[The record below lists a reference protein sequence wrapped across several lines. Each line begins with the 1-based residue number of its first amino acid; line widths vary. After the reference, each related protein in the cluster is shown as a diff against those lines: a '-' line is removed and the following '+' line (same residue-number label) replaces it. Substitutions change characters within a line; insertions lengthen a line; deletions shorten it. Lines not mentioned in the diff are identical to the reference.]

1 MKDRKLAPTY
11 DMSADAE
18 KMVLFT
24 LSRRLGRAEDESNC
38 QARCDVIGRHQEG
51 TKNEILEAVGLQP
64 SLQILSLRKEVCLC
78 FHLYILTTTSVL
90 LDTVIFFFSSPS
102 KSHLP
107 ANNRL
112 RLFESPWYR

>member
-78 FHLYILTTTSVL
+78 YILTTTSVL

-112 RLFESPWYR
+112 FESPWYR

>member
-1 MKDRKLAPTY
+1 MMKDRKLAPTY

-64 SLQILSLRKEVCLC
+64 SSKFSACARK
-78 FHLYILTTTSVL
+78 FAFAF
-90 LDTVIFFFSSPS
+90 IFT
-102 KSHLP
+102 
-107 ANNRL
+107 
-112 RLFESPWYR
+112 Y